1 MISITGGLQAMYN
14 SNMREKTPLELEQE
28 LSQAKNR
35 IRDLL
40 KSETEYK
47 LENERLNNIINELE
61 KWLLEENKKKQ
72 KWYNEQL
79 STNDKR
85 YYNEKYLTSLT
96 MINVFFDKLQELK
109 ENKQWK

>member
-28 LSQAKNR
+28 LSQAKCR

-47 LENERLNNIINELE
+47 LENERLNNIINKIEKYIELE
-61 KWLLEENKKKQ
+61 IEHC
-72 KWYNEQL
+72 YNEG
-79 STNDKR
+79 STIEEFNKICDI
-85 YYNEKYLTSLT
+85 SS
-96 MINVFFDKLQELK
+96 KLQELK
-109 ENKQWK
+109 ENK

>member
-47 LENERLNNIINELE
+47 LENERLNNVINGME
-61 KWLLEENKKKQ
+61 KFLNKVI
-72 KWYNEQL
+72 EQGSQIEQITCGNIL
-79 STNDKR
+79 N
-85 YYNEKYLTSLT
+85 YL
-96 MINVFFDKLQELK
+96 QQLK
-109 ENKQWK
+109 ENK

>member
-28 LSQAKNR
+28 LSQAKCR

-47 LENERLNNIINELE
+47 LENERLHNIINET
-61 KWLLEENKKKQ
+61 K
-72 KWYNEQL
+72 
-79 STNDKR
+79 
-85 YYNEKYLTSLT
+85 
-96 MINVFFDKLQELK
+96 DKLNTQLAFTSSYQLNYQSAMYLIEEAKKILDK
-109 ENKQWK
+109 ENKYVKYDKKI